1 MDKIMRYAGPSAEA
15 QLINPVI
22 ERYERYNNAAL
33 TEGFHRSVYWDSY
46 DNKFCYCH
54 PFFYFCFYER
64 KKLLRDI
71 YNENLRRKMEE
82 QEKMTQRNIQKK
94 SWFKK
99 SDTQIFL

>member
-22 ERYERYNNAAL
+22 ERYERYNK
-33 TEGFHRSVYWDSY
+33 Y
-46 DNKFCYCH
+46 CYSH
-54 PFFYFCFYER
+54 PFFNFCFYER

-82 QEKMTQRNIQKK
+82 QEIMTQHNIQKK
-94 SWFKK
+94 SWHSRVLSLLFIIN
-99 SDTQIFL
+99 S